1 MSRDED
7 KPTFED
13 MLEDFLQDLDEREN
27 HPPKLRSE
35 KQEEIREWI
44 QKRHPFVHPE
54 RYIGKDIKGLDEFKQ
69 VLALTSISPFSPIHV
84 VAIGDPATGKSQIAQ
99 AFQDLTPRTRYC
111 LGSKMTA
118 AGLTLARLGNRVMV
132 GVLPA
137 CHIGA
142 AYIDEFNLTP
152 PDDAAAVLST
162 MQDGYFSVDK
172 AFLKADYV
180 PAKVSIV
187 AMANPR
193 GDYWISA
200 NPHQIRRQ
208 MPFRSLALLTRF
220 HIIYIVLRPS
230 VEEFGEISEHQ
241 LKFHMGLDS
250 CSFDERERELWKS
263 AVEAL
268 RYFRPKW
275 GGRTK
280 TKRRLIAAFT
290 MEAYRQERRRGVA
303 IPVSPRL
310 NEGVSNLAEAFAR
323 ANMREDIRM
332 RDVMEAIR
340 LAVNSLIACGLDPAP
355 VKKRLAEVLKPHA

>member
-1 MSRDED
+1 MSKDED

-27 HPPKLRSE
+27 HPPKLKSE
-35 KQEEIREWI
+35 KQEEVREWI
-44 QKRHPFVHPE
+44 HKRHPFTRPE
-54 RYIGKDIKGLDEFKQ
+54 RYIARDIKGLDEFKQ
-69 VLALTSISPFSPIHV
+69 VTSLTSISPFNPIHV

-99 AFQDLTPRTRYC
+99 AFQNITPRTRYC
-111 LGSKMTA
+111 LGSKLTA
-118 AGLTLARLGNRVMV
+118 AGLTLARLGNRVMI
-132 GVLPA
+132 GVLPQ

-142 AYIDEFNLTP
+142 AYIDEFNLTQP
-152 PDDAAAVLST
+152 EDAAAVLST

-200 NPHQIRRQ
+200 NPHQVRRQ

-220 HIIYIVLRPS
+220 HLIYIVLRPS
-230 VEEFGEISEHQ
+230 VAEFGEISEHQ
-241 LKFHMGLDS
+241 LKFHMGMDS

-263 AVEAL
+263 AVLML
-268 RYFRPKW
+268 RHFRPKW

-280 TKRRLIAAFT
+280 IKRRVISAFT
-290 MEAYRQERRRGVA
+290 MEAYRQEKRRGIA

-332 RDVMEAIR
+332 RDVMDAIR
-340 LAVNSLIACGLDPAP
+340 LVVNSLIACGLDPNP
-355 VKKRLAEVLKPHA
+355 VKKRIEEVLPHA

>member
-1 MSRDED
+1 MARDED

-13 MLEDFLQDLDEREN
+13 ELEEFLQDLDEREN

-35 KQEEIREWI
+35 KQEEIHEWLR
-44 QKRHPFVHPE
+44 KRHPFEHPE
-54 RYIGKDIKGLDEFKQ
+54 KYIAREIKGLDEFKQ
-69 VLALTSISPFSPIHV
+69 AVALTSISPFSPIHM
-84 VAIGDPATGKSQIAQ
+84 VAIGDPATGKSQVAQ

-118 AGLTLARLGNRVMV
+118 AGLTLARLGNRVMI

-142 AYIDEFNLTP
+142 AYIDEFNLTRS
-152 PDDAAAVLST
+152 DDAAAVLST

-220 HIIYIVLRPS
+220 HMIYIVLRPS

-263 AVEAL
+263 AVNML
-268 RYFRPKW
+268 RHFKPTW
-275 GGRTK
+275 AGRTK
-280 TKRRLIAAFT
+280 MKRRLIAAFT
-290 MEAYRQERRRGVA
+290 MEAYRQEKRRGVA

-310 NEGVSNLAEAFAR
+310 NEGVSHLAEAFAR
-323 ANMREDIRM
+323 ASMNEKIRM

-340 LAVNSLIACGLDPAP
+340 LTTNSLIDCGLDPNP
-355 VKKRLAEVLKPHA
+355 VKKRIAEVLKPHG